1 MPFLT
6 SRSMSGPLSWARA
19 AVAHTRAARPA
30 NTLDLRLNMC
40 GWMDA
45 WMNNEA
51 RRVAGIAADNRGR
64 MLRFRDA
71 RVTTRQIGPDSAH
84 SGLFPAAGLAAR
96 EFTLANPKIDW
107 PHATDA
113 KGATASFANF
123 ASV

>member
-45 WMNNEA
+45 WMNDEA
-51 RRVAGIAADNRGR
+51 RRGAGIAADNRGR
-64 MLRFRDA
+64 VLRFRDG
-71 RVTTRQIGPDSAH
+71 RVTKRKIPGRE
-84 SGLFPAAGLAAR
+84 AR
-96 EFTLANPKIDW
+96 RARRT
-107 PHATDA
+107 
-113 KGATASFANF
+113 
-123 ASV
+123 SVEGRTPEKF